1 MNRLLIISTLVL
13 LPAAASF
20 AKAPEQCQK
29 ISDLAAE
36 AMKARQDGEL
46 LKDAVESVG
55 DGSKFSE
62 SMVMKAYKVRVFED
76 SKERATAISEFQ
88 NAAYR
93 ECYDAYN

>member
-1 MNRLLIISTLVL
+1 MTRLLLIAALAL
-13 LPAAASF
+13 LPAGAPF
-20 AKAPEQCQK
+20 AKAPDQCEK

-46 LKDAVESVG
+46 LKDATKSVG

-62 SMVMKAYKVRVFED
+62 GMVMKAYQVRVFGD

-93 ECYDAYN
+93 ECYDAHN

>member
-1 MNRLLIISTLVL
+1 MSRLMLIAALAL

-20 AKAPEQCQK
+20 AKAPGQCEK

-36 AMKARQDGEL
+36 AMKARQDGDL
-46 LKDAVESVG
+46 LKDAVHSVG

-62 SMVMKAYKVRVFED
+62 DMVMKAYQVRVFAEP
-76 SKERATAISEFQ
+76 KERTTAISEFQ

-93 ECYDAYN
+93 ECYDAHN

>member
-1 MNRLLIISTLVL
+1 MTRLLLIAALVL
-13 LPAAASF
+13 LPAGASF
-20 AKAPEQCQK
+20 AKALDQCEK

-46 LKDAVESVG
+46 LKDAIKSVG
-55 DGSKFSE
+55 DGSSFSE
-62 SMVMKAYKVRVFED
+62 EMVMKAYQVRVFED

-93 ECYDAYN
+93 ECYDAHN

>member
-1 MNRLLIISTLVL
+1 MNRLLLIAAIVL
-13 LPAAASF
+13 LPAGVSF

-36 AMKARQDGEL
+36 AMKARQDGDL
-46 LKDAVESVG
+46 LKDAVRSVG

-62 SMVMKAYKVRVFED
+62 GMVMKAYKVRVFED

-93 ECYDAYN
+93 ECYDAHN

>member
-1 MNRLLIISTLVL
+1 MNRLLLIATLAL

-20 AKAPEQCQK
+20 AQAPEQCQK

-46 LKDAVESVG
+46 LKDAVKSVG

-62 SMVMKAYKVRVFED
+62 NMVMNAYKVRVFEE

>member
-1 MNRLLIISTLVL
+1 MNRLLMIAALAL
-13 LPAAASF
+13 LPATASF

-36 AMKARQDGEL
+36 AMKARQDGDL
-46 LKDAVESVG
+46 LKDAVKSVG

-62 SMVMKAYKVRVFED
+62 NMVMNAYKVRVFED

>member
-1 MNRLLIISTLVL
+1 MTRLLLIAALAL
-13 LPAAASF
+13 LPAGASF
-20 AKAPEQCQK
+20 AKAPDQCEK

-46 LKDAVESVG
+46 LKDATKSVG

-62 SMVMKAYKVRVFED
+62 GMVMKAYQVRVFED

-93 ECYDAYN
+93 ECYDAHN

>member
-1 MNRLLIISTLVL
+1 MNRLMLIAALCL
-13 LPAAASF
+13 LPGGATF
-20 AKAPEQCQK
+20 AKAPDQCEK

-36 AMKARQDGEL
+36 AMKARQDGDL
-46 LKDAVESVG
+46 LKDAIRSVG

-62 SMVMKAYKVRVFED
+62 GMVMKAYQVRVFED

-93 ECYDAYN
+93 ECYDAHN

>member
-1 MNRLLIISTLVL
+1 MNRTLLIAAIVL
-13 LPAAASF
+13 FPAAGSF

-36 AMKARQDGEL
+36 AMKARQDGDL
-46 LKDAVESVG
+46 LKDAIKSVG

-62 SMVMKAYKVRVFED
+62 TMVMKAYKVRAFEG

>member
-1 MNRLLIISTLVL
+1 MPRLLLIVALAL
-13 LPAAASF
+13 LPAGASF
-20 AKAPEQCQK
+20 AKAPDQCEK

-46 LKDAVESVG
+46 LKDATKSVG

-62 SMVMKAYKVRVFED
+62 GMVMKAYQVRVFED
-76 SKERATAISEFQ
+76 SKDRATAISEFQ

-93 ECYDAYN
+93 ECYDAHN

>member
-1 MNRLLIISTLVL
+1 MTRLLLIAAFAM
-13 LPAAASF
+13 LPTGASF
-20 AKAPEQCQK
+20 AKAPDQCEK

-46 LKDAVESVG
+46 LKDATKSVG

-62 SMVMKAYKVRVFED
+62 GMVMKAYQVRVFED

-93 ECYDAYN
+93 ECYDAHN

>member
-1 MNRLLIISTLVL
+1 MNRLLLVAAIAL
-13 LPAAASF
+13 MPAGAAF
-20 AKAPEQCQK
+20 AKAPDQCQK

-36 AMKARQDGEL
+36 AMKARQDGDL
-46 LKDAVESVG
+46 LKDAIKSVG

-62 SMVMKAYKVRVFED
+62 AMVMKAYQVRVFD

-93 ECYDAYN
+93 ECYDAHN